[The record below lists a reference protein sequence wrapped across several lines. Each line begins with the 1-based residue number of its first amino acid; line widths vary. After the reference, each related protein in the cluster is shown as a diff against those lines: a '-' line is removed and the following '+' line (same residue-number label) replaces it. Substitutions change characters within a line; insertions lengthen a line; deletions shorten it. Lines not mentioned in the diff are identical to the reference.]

1 MSIGAIPKEIRTL
14 FGGTVILC
22 GALWGS
28 AFTSGNIVVTALSV
42 LLSLLLIFLLFFFRD
57 PERTVPDGENDI
69 VAPCDGK
76 VLSVESCSVDVL
88 GIPGQVVTIFMSL
101 FNVHVNRNVCSGKVM
116 EVEHKS
122 GNFGHAGKTQASQLN
137 EQNRI
142 LIENS
147 RFRVSIT
154 QIAGM
159 LARRIICKLQP
170 GDTVKRGERFGMII
184 LGSRLEVTVPD
195 TIEIKVAVDQKVRAG
210 ETIIGVY
217 HP

>member
-101 FNVHVNRNVCSGKVM
+101 FNVHVNRNVCSGNVL

-147 RFRVSIT
+147 RFRVSVT

-170 GDTVKRGERFGMII
+170 GDTIEKGDRFGMII

>member
-1 MSIGAIPKEIRTL
+1 MSVGKLPKEIRTL
-14 FGGTVILC
+14 FGGAVILC

-28 AFTSGNIVVTALSV
+28 AVTSGNVAVTILAV
-42 LLSLLLIFLLFFFRD
+42 LLSLVLIFILFFFRD
-57 PERTVPDGENDI
+57 PERTIPDGENNI

-76 VLSVESCSVDVL
+76 VISIDPSPQDVL
-88 GIPGQVVTIFMSL
+88 EVPGQIVTIFMSL
-101 FNVHVNRNVCSGKVM
+101 FNVHVNRNVCSGKVL

-122 GNFGHAGKTQASQLN
+122 GKFGHAGKTQASILN
-137 EQNRI
+137 ERNRI

-147 RFRVSIT
+147 RFRAQVT

-159 LARRIICKLQP
+159 LARRIICRLQP
-170 GDTVKRGERFGMII
+170 GDTINKGERFGMII

-195 TIEIKVAVDQKVRAG
+195 TIEIKVAIGQKVRAG

>member
-69 VAPCDGK
+69 VSPCDGK

-101 FNVHVNRNVCSGKVM
+101 FNVHVNRNVCSGNVL

-147 RFRVSIT
+147 RFRVSVT

-170 GDTVKRGERFGMII
+170 GDTIEKGERFGMII

-195 TIEIKVAVDQKVRAG
+195 TMEIKVTVGQKVRAG